1 MKLLKLTLFTFI
13 CSIVLF
19 IAVYFTDLM
28 VFGILALFAGL
39 ISFAALVA
47 WICTKMFHKFR
58 YSLNVIL
65 IFIFFVLT
73 VVTAI
78 FGGATSQLDT
88 YEDIANLG
96 FLSLAWVLSVFAL
109 VISILV
115 LIGRVIF
122 GSKEIDKNAEKI
134 DSQTEALLGDKK
146 EDGTGE
152 N

>member
-1 MKLLKLTLFTFI
+1 
-13 CSIVLF
+13 
-19 IAVYFTDLM
+19 
-28 VFGILALFAGL
+28 
-39 ISFAALVA
+39 
-47 WICTKMFHKFR
+47 MFHKFR